1 MPILE
6 TPYFGRLTYD
16 ESAAIE
22 FAIGMPGFEEEKRF
36 VIVEPP
42 SHAPMVYLQS
52 MGRRD
57 LCFLALPV
65 LAVDGSYGLRLGAEE
80 LKALGFEEQPVI
92 NRDVVCL
99 CLVTIPEEG
108 PVTVNLAAPVVIRRS
123 TRKAVQVIQ
132 GDSEYSFRHPLP
144 APVEGGC

>member
-6 TPYFGRLTYD
+6 TPYFGRLSYD
-16 ESAAIE
+16 ESAEIE
-22 FAIGMPGFEEEKRF
+22 FAAGMPGFDDERRF

-42 SHAPMVYLQS
+42 AHAPMVYLQS

-65 LAVDGSYGLRLGAEE
+65 LAVDGGYGLRLGAEE
-80 LKALGFEEQPVI
+80 LKALGLEEQPVI
-92 NRDVVCL
+92 NKEVVCL

-108 PVTVNLAAPVVIRRS
+108 PVTVNLAAPVVIGRS
-123 TRKAVQVIQ
+123 TRKALQAIQ
-132 GDSEYSFRHPLP
+132 ADCYSFRHPLP
-144 APVEGGC
+144 APVEG